1 MTGFLSI
8 RVTSNKELTKQNG
21 KPFDFNQDKAYC
33 CPKNKVLCKVKGL
46 KKFDKILKFDMVLT
60 TI

>member
-1 MTGFLSI
+1 MFGFLSI

-46 KKFDKILKFDMVLT
+46 KKFDKI
-60 TI
+60 